1 LAETI
6 LRFQCVEREEAERE
20 AGVHA
25 RKSGAKKAGA
35 TSEGLALEQLGAL
48 RGEGGEQ
55 NSDGLRARKE
65 RGRRDFEDETKPAP
79 LKPKGAAP
87 SKNQNQ
93 QHTLATPNLR
103 ATRQSSLSGD
113 HYTPALGA

>member
-1 LAETI
+1 
-6 LRFQCVEREEAERE
+6 VEREEAEGK

-55 NSDGLRARKE
+55 NSDGLRP
-65 RGRRDFEDETKPAP
+65 RGRSDFEDETKPAP
-79 LKPKGAAP
+79 LKPNGAAP
-87 SKNQNQ
+87 SKIKTNST
-93 QHTLATPNLR
+93 HFATSNLR
-103 ATRQSSLSGD
+103 ATRQK
-113 HYTPALGA
+113 PRKE